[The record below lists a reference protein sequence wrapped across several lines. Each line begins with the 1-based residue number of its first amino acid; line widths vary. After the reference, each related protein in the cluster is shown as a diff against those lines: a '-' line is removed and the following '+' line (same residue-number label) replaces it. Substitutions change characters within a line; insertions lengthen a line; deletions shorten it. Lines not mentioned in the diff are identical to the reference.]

1 MMIVIIDYIYMSQ
14 KLQKFIIKHIKNT
27 EIKDKIKEYITFIT
41 ENDQIKDQYILNVH
55 INDVIEF
62 LDV

>member
-1 MMIVIIDYIYMSQ
+1 MSQ

-27 EIKDKIKEYITFIT
+27 EIKDKIKEYITFII